1 MGYRAQSVTTPRGCA
16 KEGYPSLTTLHPSR
30 PKVQTQPVSFALNS
44 LRSVG
49 ICYVAA
55 KEAWPKTSARANLL
69 RLLLLSRPE
78 IIPGST
84 ALGGMERC
92 RQHRP
97 SWFSKLGSSIVLRH
111 ESTALLYG
119 YWNYSKY
126 GINSALLEKRFFPKH
141 MGPKTRKNVFAKHM
155 APDTRLYRL
164 TAKIL
169 SRLAL
174 YAALHAREAASCASA
189 PTRPGAAR
197 HESPRMFAGGAPLR
211 R

>member
-141 MGPKTRKNVFAKHM
+141 MGPKTRKNVFAETHG
-155 APDTRLYRL
+155 TRYQTLQTNRQNPL
-164 TAKIL
+164 EARSVRSFTCTRGCIL
-169 SRLAL
+169 RECT
-174 YAALHAREAASCASA
+174 HKARCSA
-189 PTRPGAAR
+189 P
-197 HESPRMFAGGAPLR
+197 
-211 R
+211 